1 MANQDLLKKIEAFI
15 ISKKLKHGDK
25 MPREVELAKMFGV
38 SRGALREVIGC
49 LVLKG
54 VLERRTSQGTIL
66 RIPDVEEI
74 ANDLTFQLKL
84 LNCGK
89 GELKAM
95 RNMLELSLAPSLAR
109 YATPYQIDTLSKLN
123 EEMLSLKNNTKEAD
137 RRDLKFHKLLFDI
150 PGNRLLKI
158 FSQIME
164 IQFEGKARP
173 PFASPERVEK
183 SSKEHRKIIEAIKN
197 HNEDE
202 LRALLAEHTSQLP
215 E

>member
-1 MANQDLLKKIEAFI
+1 MANQDLLQKIEDYI
-15 ISKKLKHGDK
+15 LRKNLKHGDK

-66 RIPDVEEI
+66 RIPNTEEI

-95 RNMLELSLAPSLAR
+95 RHMLELSVAPSVSR
-109 YATPYQIDTLSKLN
+109 YATPYQIDTLTKLN
-123 EEMLSLKNNTKEAD
+123 EEMLSLKKNTKEAD
-137 RRDLKFHKLLFDI
+137 KLDLKFHKLFDI

-164 IQFEGKARP
+164 IQFEGKSRP

-183 SSKEHRKIIEAIKN
+183 SGKEHRKIIEAIKN

-202 LRALLAEHTSQLP
+202 LRALLSEHTSQLP